1 MLAQGLRHRG
11 FIEAWVSRSLLF
23 KSLSDRHCRNDE
35 IAESEI
41 AEFIKYFSGWGG
53 GWYRPLFFYRWLVG
67 TKQSKQNLRQSAEFA
82 AVCRIF
88 PRPESQNSI
97 ESQKLAVPTVLQKWF
112 MARSL
117 LQCGLGFI

>member
-1 MLAQGLRHRG
+1 MSGGGLAGAGGGLVQAP
-11 FIEAWVSRSLLF
+11 FFLQVVSRH
-23 KSLSDRHCRNDE
+23 K
-35 IAESEI
+35 A
-41 AEFIKYFSGWGG
+41 
-53 GWYRPLFFYRWLVG
+53 V
-67 TKQSKQNLRQSAEFA
+67 QAEFA

>member
-1 MLAQGLRHRG
+1 MSRVPAHYIVVKGPQSVWRGAGGGLA
-11 FIEAWVSRSLLF
+11 
-23 KSLSDRHCRNDE
+23 
-35 IAESEI
+35 
-41 AEFIKYFSGWGG
+41 G